1 MSNRVEI
8 FYKGQKALLNVFSL
22 WPQNERHWRI
32 FHQVN
37 HVHVMGFWVLLFDL
51 LLVMHVVGNLSSMSE
66 VVRAIFVLATSA
78 GHTTKLLSIKANNVE
93 LEELFK
99 RLDEDDFRPRGV
111 EEELILAAA
120 CERSRKLRDFYG
132 TLSVAALSMILIPQF
147 VVDWSQLPLGTYNP
161 FADHPGSPGY
171 WLLYCYQCLA
181 LTVSCVTNIGFDS
194 LSSSLFIFI
203 KRQLDLLAVRLD
215 KMGRWNSA
223 GGSVEQ
229 QLKQN
234 IRYHMA
240 IVELTATVE
249 RLLCKPISMQ
259 IFCSVLVL
267 TANFYAIA
275 LLSDEK
281 LALFK
286 YITYQACMLSQ
297 IFILCYYAG
306 EVTQRSL
313 DLPHELY
320 KTSWVD
326 WNKDS
331 RRIVLLFM
339 QRLHSTLRIRT
350 LNPSLGF
357 DLMLFSS
364 IVNCSYSYFALL
376 KRVNS

>member
-1 MSNRVEI
+1 
-8 FYKGQKALLNVFSL
+8 
-22 WPQNERHWRI
+22 
-32 FHQVN
+32 
-37 HVHVMGFWVLLFDL
+37 MGFWVLLFDL

-132 TLSVAALSMILIPQF
+132 ALSVAALSMILIPQF

-203 KRQLDLLAVRLD
+203 KCQLDLLAVRLD

-275 LLSDEK
+275 LVSICSCMIKIQILTLKS
-281 LALFK
+281 
-286 YITYQACMLSQ
+286 YIDRVFT
-297 IFILCYYAG
+297 IL
-306 EVTQRSL
+306 RS
-313 DLPHELY
+313 
-320 KTSWVD
+320 
-326 WNKDS
+326 
-331 RRIVLLFM
+331 
-339 QRLHSTLRIRT
+339 
-350 LNPSLGF
+350 
-357 DLMLFSS
+357 
-364 IVNCSYSYFALL
+364 
-376 KRVNS
+376 